1 MRPLIALVLCLAAAP
16 AAAQVRPYGPAAYAT
31 TGDLHRY
38 EMDRLRARADASES
52 LARSLALDARLT
64 LLELQARRR
73 STPVSFPEVAVFP
86 APDLAQSM
94 RQAATVRRE
103 AIAAGVG
110 QIDAWLD
117 RAPQ

>member
-1 MRPLIALVLCLAAAP
+1 MRPLIALVLCLVAVP
-16 AAAQVRPYGPAAYAT
+16 AAAQVRPYGPGPYAT

-38 EMDRLRARADASES
+38 EMDRLLARADASQA
-52 LARSLALDARLT
+52 LAQSLALDARLT
-64 LLELQARRR
+64 ILELQARRR
-73 STPVSFPEVAVFP
+73 STPAGLADAAGPP
-86 APDLAQSM
+86 APDLAEGL

-103 AIAAGVG
+103 AIVAGVG